1 MLDTNMIDVLLDE
14 PALFSRLQVFAHE
27 KPIDLLMT
35 HLQIDEI
42 NEMGE
47 AKRARKN
54 QLTEVLSQLDI
65 HQVPTYGFVLDRSRL
80 DNALPASD
88 QHCEILH
95 VMTRG
100 KVRHNEDA
108 IIVLTAA
115 WFYADVV
122 SKDID
127 DVPQMAEI
135 VGVRHFSPQAFAQ
148 FLGSV

>member
-1 MLDTNMIDVLLDE
+1 
-14 PALFSRLQVFAHE
+14 
-27 KPIDLLMT
+27 
-35 HLQIDEI
+35 
-42 NEMGE
+42 
-47 AKRARKN
+47 
-54 QLTEVLSQLDI
+54 
-65 HQVPTYGFVLDRSRL
+65 
-80 DNALPASD
+80 
-88 QHCEILH
+88 
-95 VMTRG
+95 MTRG

-127 DVPQMAEI
+127 DVPQMAEM

>member
-27 KPIDLLMT
+27 KPIGLLMT

-65 HQVPTYGFVLDRSRL
+65 HQTPLTGSSWIAQDSTTHFQPRTNTARSF
-80 DNALPASD
+80 
-88 QHCEILH
+88 
-95 VMTRG
+95 T
-100 KVRHNEDA
+100 
-108 IIVLTAA
+108 
-115 WFYADVV
+115 
-122 SKDID
+122 
-127 DVPQMAEI
+127 
-135 VGVRHFSPQAFAQ
+135 
-148 FLGSV
+148 